1 MNIIATLLEPK
12 FLFTIFLLATIV
24 YITNATR
31 KYSTSTVDYWVGGRS
46 FGWVVN
52 GSAIAGDYLSA
63 ATFLGLAGLVF
74 SLGYDGLFYTF
85 CFSIGLT
92 LLALFVAGPLRRF
105 GAFTVPDFLGQR
117 FHSPRARLIAVIVVL
132 AISGFYAAPQLLG
145 AAQILKLFFGTSYT
159 FGILFTVG
167 IMIFYV
173 GVGGMKGT
181 TINQALEIW
190 IRFAAFLVM
199 FVMAI
204 YFGLNYGKVLDV
216 ITHWSGPIANTA
228 QYTADAKDL
237 AFDGSIWEKTGA
249 MFKDLPGSISM
260 LIGLAFGTIG
270 LPHILLRFYTNPSAK
285 DARYSALFAIGIA
298 SVFFA
303 LALYLGTV
311 GRYVFMTGA
320 QNGTLNP
327 ETLQAMIQGGTN
339 MIIPSLSEAL
349 GGKWLL
355 GFVISGAFAAIFSNL
370 SGLFIAS
377 SGALGHDLYT
387 HFINPN
393 SSEKQR
399 VRAGKIAVVVCGVFY
414 GILGLMVETAAI
426 GHLVG
431 LAFNVAAST
440 FAPIFILGIW
450 WRGMTEKGAIAG
462 LTMGLISSLWMIF
475 LPETLPA
482 AIQFKI
488 PGLITVPIGFLSV
501 YIVSKLDGKVPA
513 DVNEFMKKVHAKEVA
528 S

>member
-1 MNIIATLLEPK
+1 MAVLLEPK
-12 FLFTIFLLATIV
+12 YLFTILLLGTIV
-24 YITNATR
+24 WITQATR
-31 KYSTSTVDYWVGGRS
+31 KYATSTVDYWVGGRS
-46 FGWVVN
+46 FGWLMN

-63 ATFLGLAGLVF
+63 ATFLGLAGLTF
-74 SLGYDGLFYTF
+74 ALGYDGLFYTF

-92 LLALFVAGPLRRF
+92 LLSLFVAGPLRRF

-117 FHSPRARLIAVIVVL
+117 FHSPRARLVAVIVVL

-145 AAQILKLFFGTSYT
+145 AASILKMFFGTSYQ
-159 FGILFTVG
+159 FGIIFTAVV
-167 IMIFYV
+167 MVFYV

-190 IRFAAFLVM
+190 IRFMAFIVM
-199 FVMAI
+199 VIMAI
-204 YFGLNYGKVLDV
+204 YFGMNYGKVLEL
-216 ITHWSGPIANTA
+216 ITQWSGPIPNTA
-228 QYTADAKDL
+228 QFAKDAKDIVFEG
-237 AFDGSIWEKTGA
+237 AKYEYTGA
-249 MFKDLPGSISM
+249 MFKNLSGTLSM
-260 LIGLAFGTIG
+260 VIGLAFGTIG

-285 DARYSALFAIGIA
+285 DARYSALFAIAIA
-298 SVFFA
+298 STFFA

-311 GRYVFMTGA
+311 GRYVFLDGA
-320 QNGTLNP
+320 QNGTLNA
-327 ETLQAMIQGGTN
+327 ETMKAMATGGQN
-339 MIIPSLSEAL
+339 MIVPALAEAL

-355 GFVISGAFAAIFSNL
+355 GFVIAGAFAAIFSNL

-393 SSEKQR
+393 SSDTQR
-399 VRAGKIAVVVCGVFY
+399 VWAGKISVLICGIIY
-414 GILGLMVETAAI
+414 GILGLLVEKASI

-462 LTMGLISSLWMIF
+462 LLVGLLSSMLLIF
-475 LPETLPA
+475 FPEVMPKAL
-482 AIQFKI
+482 QFKI
-488 PGLITVPIGFLSV
+488 PGIFTVPLGFLAV
-501 YIVSKLDGKVPA
+501 YIVSLLDGQVPS
-513 DVNEFMKKVHAKEVA
+513 DVNEFMKKVHAKEMA

>member
-1 MNIIATLLEPK
+1 MGIFEPK
-12 FLFTIFLLATIV
+12 FIFTILLLGTIV
-24 YITNATR
+24 WITQHTR
-31 KYSTSTVDYWVGGRS
+31 KYATSTVNYWVGGRS
-46 FGWVVN
+46 FGWVMN

-63 ATFLGLAGLVF
+63 ATFLGLAGLTF
-74 SLGYDGLFYTF
+74 TLGYDGLFYTF

-92 LLALFVAGPLRRF
+92 LLSLFVAGPLRRF
-105 GAFTVPDFLGQR
+105 GAFTVPDFLAQR
-117 FHSPRARLIAVIVVL
+117 FNSPQARLVAVVVVL

-145 AAQILKLFFGTSYT
+145 AAGILKMFFGTSYQ
-159 FGILFTVG
+159 FGIIFTSVV
-167 IMIFYV
+167 MVFYV

-181 TINQALEIW
+181 TINQAIEVW
-190 IRFAAFLVM
+190 IRFLAFVAM
-199 FVMAI
+199 VAMAI
-204 YFGLNYGKVLDV
+204 YFGMNYGKILELITQWTGV
-216 ITHWSGPIANTA
+216 IPNTA
-228 QYTADAKDL
+228 QFAADGKDL
-237 AFDGSIWEKTGA
+237 IFEGAKFEYTGS
-249 MFKDLPGSISM
+249 MFTNLLGTLSM
-260 LIGLAFGTIG
+260 VIGLAFGTLG

-303 LALYLGTV
+303 LALYLGTA
-311 GRYVFMTGA
+311 GRYVLLQGA
-320 QNGTLNP
+320 QDGTLNL
-327 ETLQAMIQGGTN
+327 ETMKAMITGGQN
-339 MIIPSLSEAL
+339 MIVPALAEAL

-355 GFVISGAFAAIFSNL
+355 GFVIAGAFAAIFSNL

-393 SSEKQR
+393 STDKQR
-399 VRAGKIAVVVCGVFY
+399 VWAGKISVLICGVLY
-414 GILGLMVETAAI
+414 GILGLMVETASI

-450 WRGMTEKGAIAG
+450 WRRMTEKGAIAG
-462 LTMGLISSLWMIF
+462 LVVGLLSSLWMIF
-475 LPETLPA
+475 LPETLPT

-488 PGLITVPIGFLSV
+488 PGLITVPLGFLAV
-501 YIVSKLDGKVPA
+501 YIVSLVDGKVPSN
-513 DVNEFMKKVHAKEVA
+513 VNEFMKQVHEKEMF